1 MDYMLWVWI
10 GVVAVSL
17 IVEALSMDM
26 TSIWFAVGGLFSL
39 ILWAIIPDQIVWQ
52 VAVFLVISALCII
65 FLRKIAKRILFQK
78 PTVATNI
85 DKMIGTHTKLLES
98 IKENAPGTLKINGV
112 VWTAI
117 SLNDKE
123 IEGGTEVEIIQIEG
137 NKMIVKP
144 FIEKETNNENK

>member
-10 GVVAVSL
+10 GVVAISL
-17 IVEALSMDM
+17 IVEAISMDM

-39 ILWAIIPDQIVWQ
+39 ILCAIVPNQIVWQ

-65 FLRKIAKRILFQK
+65 FLRKIARRLLFQK

-85 DKMIGTHTKLLES
+85 DKMIGAHTKLLEP
-98 IKENAPGTLKINGV
+98 IKEDVPGTIKINGI
-112 VWTAI
+112 VWTAVCVD
-117 SLNDKE
+117 NQE
-123 IEGGTEVEIIQIEG
+123 IKSDTEVEIVQIEG

-144 FIEKETNNENK
+144 YIEKD